1 MAKMVRRRRR
11 EERPPVKLAIV
22 FSIDGGGGGD
32 ERWWCVVNF
41 MLLAVGKGEDRER
54 PGERRGWRR
63 QAAGRGSKSKGSL
76 TTCVRV
82 VDKR

>member
-1 MAKMVRRRRR
+1 MMK
-11 EERPPVKLAIV
+11 
-22 FSIDGGGGGD
+22 GGGV
-32 ERWWCVVNF
+32 VVNF
-41 MLLAVGKGEDRER
+41 MLLAVGKREDRER